1 MFPDAGHVEPS
12 IVFLIH
18 AFWFRINKPVHGILS
33 RPMGGPV
40 AVFIIGSKTSHARSS
55 TSTPALTFV
64 MACKRIP
71 SGETASTFWENMR
84 PLSCMKLCVPF
95 QIMESPEA
103 RVASLTNIRLLLAV
117 GE

>member
-12 IVFLIH
+12 FVFLVH
-18 AFWFRINKPVHGILS
+18 ALRFRINKSVHGILS
-33 RPMGGPV
+33 GPMGGPV
-40 AVFIIGSKTSHARSS
+40 AVLIIGSKTSHARSS

-64 MACKRIP
+64 MARERIP
-71 SGETASTFWENMR
+71 SGETASTFGANMR
-84 PLSCMKLCVPF
+84 PLSCMKLCVPL
-95 QIMESPEA
+95 QIVESPEA